1 MVEGKVNPL
10 ESDIRIELLM
20 MGQALEL
27 IVHRVDSTKLVLL
40 LTPWVADIKVVVKMV
55 DRDQATIIQM
65 PTESRIK
72 LLVMAWALTVDL
84 A

>member
-10 ESDIRIELLM
+10 ESDIRTELLM

-27 IVHRVDSTKLVLL
+27 IVHRVGSTKLVLL

-55 DRDQATIIQM
+55 DQDQATIIQM

-72 LLVMAWALTVDL
+72 LLVMAWALAVDL

>member
-10 ESDIRIELLM
+10 ESDIRPELLM

-27 IVHRVDSTKLVLL
+27 IVHRVGSTKLVLL

-55 DRDQATIIQM
+55 DQDQATTIQM

-72 LLVMAWALTVDL
+72 LLVMAWALAVDL